1 MFLRQMD
8 YVPTKNN
15 ITSIVYCNA
24 SCLCHNRVTGEK
36 KWPFLQKK
44 QTCQQTS
51 KQQYISFLMT
61 ILWLSDLTFL
71 TLPIKPTAF
80 TRNSQRRRRAQRSMK
95 TLTIGIT
102 IALDIFIQ
110 NCIPT
115 ISCILYGLE
124 EEWLFVHYVFT
135 ARAINNTSIFLAFF
149 CYYLK
154 KPYQNPNKVTA
165 EKHNWIK
172 KEVAL
177 VSLV

>member
-1 MFLRQMD
+1 MHSFLSWLDFRTQNSQSSSKTALLSNMFLRQMD

-36 KWPFLQKK
+36 KWPFWQKK

-102 IALDIFIQ
+102 IALDIFYTKLHS
-110 NCIPT
+110 NNK
-115 ISCILYGLE
+115 LY
-124 EEWLFVHYVFT
+124 FVWT
-135 ARAINNTSIFLAFF
+135 RRRMTF
-149 CYYLK
+149 CPLRFHGTRY
-154 KPYQNPNKVTA
+154 
-165 EKHNWIK
+165 
-172 KEVAL
+172 
-177 VSLV
+177 